1 MRRPRKMNQSKPQ
14 LLLKTEKVTVD
25 TFSVSCCMILHGIC
39 VLIGY
44 QCPCLAMSLSRLRL
58 KHTAWH
64 SAVLCISFLMN
75 WMCDL
80 LFLYLS
86 MNPLTLHHQCDLIIP
101 YTFSHRIV
109 ALTISWHSL
118 HSFPDTWPTQPNAI
132 QRICNSLES
141 DSTSHDKNEARR
153 LRSRIWGMVMHHI
166 WWLIFGLIGAAMVGV
181 PPPFFSNSHSF
192 FLDHFSAMLCRV
204 LSCYCLPSRYLVQLF
219 HPYSCHASSPIR
231 WVPHFH
237 YGACCSQPY
246 RTSSTTLTYKLSET
260 PVHWQQLDS

>member
-80 LFLYLS
+80 LFLYLP
-86 MNPLTLHHQCDLIIP
+86 MNPLTLHHHSDLIIP
-101 YTFSHRIV
+101 FNFSHPI
-109 ALTISWHSL
+109 APPLIAPYYFPYLITPYIFFPLSLHTSSFHLFPLWISWHSL
-118 HSFPDTWPTQPNAI
+118 HSFPDTWPT
-132 QRICNSLES
+132 
-141 DSTSHDKNEARR
+141 
-153 LRSRIWGMVMHHI
+153 
-166 WWLIFGLIGAAMVGV
+166 
-181 PPPFFSNSHSF
+181 
-192 FLDHFSAMLCRV
+192 
-204 LSCYCLPSRYLVQLF
+204 
-219 HPYSCHASSPIR
+219 
-231 WVPHFH
+231 
-237 YGACCSQPY
+237 
-246 RTSSTTLTYKLSET
+246 
-260 PVHWQQLDS
+260 